1 MKKGQLMRLML
12 ISTSALIIVGVIIL
26 NALRGRDNTRDV
38 VGVDL
43 KNGEAQI
50 VEVEDLDGTKTMTFE
65 NLSLVP
71 GDSCECVIK
80 LTADASEKYDLK
92 LDFVDLDAEKT
103 LKDFV
108 RVKIEAG
115 SETVYDGLLASA
127 IQKEDMTV
135 SVDSKS
141 KKNTELKLTYYMPLE
156 VGNEAKNAEADFEL
170 KLTASNE

>member
-12 ISTSALIIVGVIIL
+12 VSTSALIIIGVIIL
-26 NALRGRDNTRDV
+26 NALLGKEGTSDV
-38 VGVDL
+38 GSVDL
-43 KNGEAQI
+43 ENGETQI
-50 VEVEDLDGTKTMTFE
+50 VVVEDISGTKTMTFE

-80 LTADASEKYDLK
+80 LTADASKKYDLK

-115 SETVYDGLLASA
+115 EVTVYDGLLALA
-127 IQKEDMTV
+127 IQKDDITV
-135 SVDSKS
+135 SVDGKS
-141 KKNTELKLTYYMPLE
+141 NKNTELKLTYYMPLE